1 MDNVW
6 ISEGYASK
14 GTARQAAISHA
25 AKSGWTN
32 FCLIVDGASKLFHF
46 SRAGA
51 AVERV
56 QLVFAKYKLVRGK
69 WREVGAK

>member
-1 MDNVW
+1 M
-6 ISEGYASK
+6 ISQGYASK
-14 GTARQAAISHA
+14 GLARQAGIEHA
-25 AKSGWTN
+25 NVNGWTS
-32 FCLIVDGASKLFHF
+32 FCLLVDGTTKLFHF